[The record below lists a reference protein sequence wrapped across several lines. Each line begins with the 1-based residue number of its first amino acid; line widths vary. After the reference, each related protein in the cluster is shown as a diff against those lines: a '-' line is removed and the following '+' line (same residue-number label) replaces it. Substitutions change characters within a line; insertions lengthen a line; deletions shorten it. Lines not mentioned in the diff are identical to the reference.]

1 MKILKKIEG
10 TIKDQ
15 IKSHLKPIEND
26 INNPNKLAFK
36 KIGFSNKTILEANEI
51 LNRIKG
57 LGNKTD
63 YTKLFC
69 VNTNGKIFDFNI
81 FQKQRDFIRSLY
93 YADVL
98 IKQAMD
104 QHDKMEAL
112 LRDLDA
118 YRSQNK
124 SKKQSRRKTVDSAH
138 KIFKG
143 REIIIDAFENS
154 LLPLPK
160 KPPSF
165 WREDKDKEFVIWEER
180 SKYNVNEFNKLLAK
194 KEKIT
199 NKELFQKNFNF

>member
-1 MKILKKIEG
+1 MGNIFNKKSKKEEKKEGLLKILKKIEG

-15 IKSHLKPIEND
+15 IKSQLKPIEND

-36 KIGFSNKTILEANEI
+36 KTGFSNKAILEANEI

-57 LGNKTD
+57 LGNKID

-81 FQKQRDFIRSLY
+81 FQKHGDFIRSLY
-93 YADVL
+93 NVDIL

-104 QHDKMEAL
+104 KQDKMEAL

-124 SKKQSRRKTVDSAH
+124 SKKQSRRETLESAH

-143 REIIIDAFENS
+143 REIIIDTFENS
-154 LLPLPK
+154 LFPLPK
-160 KPPSF
+160 RPPSF
-165 WREDKDKEFVIWEER
+165 
-180 SKYNVNEFNKLLAK
+180 
-194 KEKIT
+194 
-199 NKELFQKNFNF
+199 